1 MAVNRSGQ
9 KENSSDVNG
18 AGMVLQLSQTS
29 VQNVVQEWMVIL
41 MLIITIEVDAPAAL
55 SMAVKERLAMDV
67 EKYGD
72 TRVIDVKVVD
82 KNDGCKR
89 IS

>member
-1 MAVNRSGQ
+1 MH
-9 KENSSDVNG
+9 
-18 AGMVLQLSQTS
+18 
-29 VQNVVQEWMVIL
+29 
-41 MLIITIEVDAPAAL
+41 
-55 SMAVKERLAMDV
+55 LAMDC

-82 KNDGCKR
+82 KNDGRKG

>member
-1 MAVNRSGQ
+1 
-9 KENSSDVNG
+9 
-18 AGMVLQLSQTS
+18 
-29 VQNVVQEWMVIL
+29 
-41 MLIITIEVDAPAAL
+41 MLIITIEVDAPAGL
-55 SMAVKERLAMDV
+55 SMAVKERLAMDC

-82 KNDGCKR
+82 KNDGRKG